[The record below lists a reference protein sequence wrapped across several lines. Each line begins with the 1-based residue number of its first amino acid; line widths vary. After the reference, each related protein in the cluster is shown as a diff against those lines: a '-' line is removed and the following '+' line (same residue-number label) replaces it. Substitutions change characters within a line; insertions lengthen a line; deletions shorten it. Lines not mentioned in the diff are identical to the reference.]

1 MKCVEFNYLSSR
13 AMSETTRRKLRLL
26 QRLSLLAYVRMYEQ
40 VKSKINITLKLECF
54 RNMVVL
60 KVSGYCN
67 VNTGN
72 TTNYLCKTIIKC
84 FSISP
89 GREIKKRM

>member
-40 VKSKINITLKLECF
+40 VKSKINITLTLECF
-54 RNMVVL
+54 KNMVVL
-60 KVSGYCN
+60 KVSGYSN
-67 VNTGN
+67 INAGN
-72 TTNYLCKTIIKC
+72 TTNYL
-84 FSISP
+84 
-89 GREIKKRM
+89 